1 MADSGPPNIDRQPM
15 PALANP
21 FGSRLQPI
29 PSLRESSL
37 ELKAVMPLKSI
48 CPLDADARS
57 QAHAC
62 GQAHAYCQS
71 EARSNPNHGAARQ
84 WRHDGHTT
92 AIGDLTAHAAILEQ
106 LELELE
112 PQNDLCAILIFG
124 GSLVVEQ
131 PGQSLHC
138 ASPGVLLV
146 SSPAW
151 RCLTN
156 SSSLV
161 VLNVKQLQLHT
172 TVMAMVEN
180 RPLPQHWQQ
189 RLQPDLLWRADKS
202 AACPA
207 LKAGLAQML
216 SIANNLL
223 DYGPG
228 LVGRL
233 GLDQMV
239 YRMLAA
245 ILIPEL
251 RLNDSLKQLQSRK
264 QDGQDRFTDL
274 IAYIEA
280 HVHQPLGLEQ
290 LERRSHYSRRTLQ
303 YTFQQRLGCSPSQ
316 WIRSVRLE
324 RAKVN
329 LQHPQPGDSV
339 TRIAK
344 ACGYRS
350 LNLFSQDFQQR
361 FQVKP
366 SELLRESQAKL
377 PVAQPSRTNNAE
389 DGFSVA

>member
-1 MADSGPPNIDRQPM
+1 M
-15 PALANP
+15 
-21 FGSRLQPI
+21 
-29 PSLRESSL
+29 
-37 ELKAVMPLKSI
+37 AVMPLKSI

-324 RAKVN
+324 RAKAN